1 MPVPPRLAYIG
12 AFRMDYP
19 RNQVLRAGLAA
30 HGCEVISAPLSK
42 QGSTLRNVPRLWQTM
57 RRTHADVYLLAEFN
71 QLLAPFALIMGSLL
85 RRPVWVD
92 YMVGLYDAQ
101 ILDREAAGAHGWRG
115 RTYRAVD
122 AFNLRYARRIF
133 TDTEAHKAFFAQHF
147 GAAAQRLAVV
157 PVGVYDAWWSP
168 RVQPVGKVADQCLV
182 QFFGS
187 YIPFHGVEVILAAAK
202 QLADMPHLHFELIG
216 RGQTFAAIQRHAEQ
230 LALPNLT
237 FTPPIPSSELP
248 AAVARADI
256 CLGVFGERAK
266 TDYVVP
272 NKVFQCLALG
282 KPLITARST
291 ALTAYFRPDEHLISI
306 PPNDPEA
313 LAAALRTL
321 ATDSA
326 LRERLG
332 SAAAAHVAA
341 HYTPS
346 AVVAELLAGLR

>member
-1 MPVPPRLAYIG
+1 MPAALRLAYIG
-12 AFRMDYP
+12 AFSSDYP

-30 HGCEVISAPLSK
+30 HGCEVISVPLSK
-42 QGSTLRNVPRLWQTM
+42 QGSTLRKVPRLWQTM
-57 RRTHADVYLLAEFN
+57 RHARADVYLLAEFN

-92 YMVGLYDAQ
+92 YMVGLYDTQ

-122 AFNLRYARRIF
+122 AWNIRRARRIL
-133 TDTEAHKAFFAQHF
+133 TDTEAHKMFFVQHI
-147 GAAAQRLAVV
+147 GAAAQRLTVV

-168 RVQPVGKVADQCLV
+168 RVQPIGKPTDQCLV

-202 QLADMPHLHFELIG
+202 QLEDVPHLHFELIG
-216 RGQTFAAIQRHAEQ
+216 RGQTFAAMQRHAEQ
-230 LALPNLT
+230 LALTNLT
-237 FTPPIPSSELP
+237 FTPPIPAPELP

-282 KPLITARST
+282 KPLITADST
-291 ALTAYFRPDEHLISI
+291 ALAAHFRADEHLISI
-306 PPNDPEA
+306 PPNDSAA
-313 LAAALRTL
+313 LAAAIRTL
-321 ATDSA
+321 AADSA

-332 SAAAAHVAA
+332 SAAAMHVKA
-341 HYTPS
+341 HYTPYE
-346 AVVAELLAGLR
+346 VVKPLLAGVP